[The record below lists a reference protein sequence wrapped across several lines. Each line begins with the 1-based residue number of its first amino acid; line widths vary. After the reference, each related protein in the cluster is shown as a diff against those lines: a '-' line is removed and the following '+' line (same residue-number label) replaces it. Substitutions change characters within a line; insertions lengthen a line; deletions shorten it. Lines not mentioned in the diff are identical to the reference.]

1 MKSAFFKR
9 ILAMVMMVMLLAGD
23 LIPSLADTI
32 SGGDVEVVDTTEI
45 PEEQNVDPEDT
56 VNTNDSTDTED
67 TVQNNEETPAEEP
80 SVEETPSEED
90 STVEIVEEETPAAD
104 VPVEE
109 EVAEEATE
117 EVTEEVSVSDGD
129 AETVSDGD
137 AELTE
142 EAAEDAI
149 VTLDSVTVDG
159 VTITV
164 SGPATAFEEGTTVSA
179 VAVEP
184 AEVVIAAAEENEQAI
199 VKKYKAFDIN
209 LVYNGE
215 FVQPLNGAQIT
226 VNFEGDMLIPEADED
241 VAVYHVDDDDNLTKM
256 ESEVAPL
263 EVEEETVAEETVAM
277 ETTHFSVYVI
287 VVTAEITDQKV
298 TFKHYLGTPAD
309 REEIYAPSEIVVHKG
324 ADEIFKSEIPVQGG
338 ANYTMTQ
345 FVVTADGKDSVTYTN
360 DVNNNTEEVVEL
372 LAAENV
378 IEIYY
383 EENAQTFTNG
393 TTFFDY
399 YVDGFEDFEKL
410 SDAHMYQNTTVY
422 FTYNG
427 TRYDG
432 WKVTNRDGGVLTK
445 GGNSI
450 TLNNGDVL
458 TDVSVDAW
466 GEWYGWDKVIFQD
479 KMFYSAEWVENEYT
493 VYNAGI
499 NAGATEP
506 FLSMGLS
513 KPHAQLAMPWSVT
526 SYYNYTVTKNGTAY
540 NFNTNISNSNG
551 VEDGQNAIIP
561 GIVESLTGSNYETLV
576 MGMTDQ
582 GVRINE
588 PGYFDNTVSDDK
600 VIYENYSL
608 VFNQT
613 GNTYELNYALN
624 NDNNNKTYSYVAEGE
639 LNRQF
644 LPLNDAPIIGGRDY
658 YQPTYWLNEQDFSE
672 GNYYFGMR
680 YDFTFSVGDYIGP
693 LEYMFEGDDDLWVFV
708 DGELVL
714 DLGGMHSAYPGRY
727 TDTPEDN
734 IVDLWN
740 AVYGVDTT
748 QENWYE
754 ALTAEQ
760 KAQKH
765 QVTILYMERGA
776 YESTCAMRFVIPN
789 VEAKTPVV
797 SRIPKTDIEIVKKD
811 SESKE
816 TIANVG
822 FTLYADAAC
831 TQAIQGEVFT
841 GAAGK
846 VQFTDLKAG
855 TYYLKETTY
864 DASAYEANNTVYTV
878 VVTANDTTATAVLQN
893 AEQDGEA
900 YVVYNTPIKNIDL
913 KFQKVEHGNLENVL
927 AGAEFVL
934 TSESDAS
941 FKMTAVSG
949 EDGIFTFENIQ
960 EGVYYLTE
968 TKAPE
973 GYVLPNDSWVV
984 RVSAFEGVDS
994 DSYWA
999 HGTVYDEA
1007 AGLQY
1012 KINGGEGPT
1021 GLWQSHQVDG
1031 VMYIKNDLPVNFE
1044 FTKVDAETKAP
1055 MKDVEFTLYSELSA
1069 EMTAKVATA
1078 VSDAEGKVVF
1088 ENLADGN
1095 YLLVETPVEGYVA
1108 AGPWILSVVNNDGK
1122 YTLTLYDAEY
1132 IEAIGGY
1139 AIVQGSAYETM
1150 VIENTPDK
1158 PEVGS
1163 LVITKTVDEVNM
1175 VHGEATF
1182 TFKIEG
1188 PEGEV
1193 LYRTIT
1199 FDEEIANGA
1208 SKSVTISNLP
1218 VGTYK
1223 VTELTTLRYK
1233 CVNAEQSKDVV
1244 AEQTTNFE
1252 FYNEKVFDKYY
1263 SHSDVK
1269 VNVVT
1274 FERDADGNIIGSNIS
1289 QQITSDNN

>member
-1 MKSAFFKR
+1 MKQVFVKR

-23 LIPSLADTI
+23 LVPSLADTV
-32 SGGDVEVVDTTEI
+32 SDGDVVEVNVPAKEPI
-45 PEEQNVDPEDT
+45 VNPEEEIVGEDDS
-56 VNTNDSTDTED
+56 VNANDSTETEE
-67 TVQNNEETPAEEP
+67 TQGENVPAENVSEEETPVDE
-80 SVEETPSEED
+80 SEVVI
-90 STVEIVEEETPAAD
+90 TEEETPAAD
-104 VPVEE
+104 APVEE
-109 EVAEEATE
+109 EVVEEDSTVE
-117 EVTEEVSVSDGD
+117 ESVSDS
-129 AETVSDGD
+129 EVTVSDGD
-137 AELTE
+137 AEVE
-142 EAAEDAI
+142 EVVEDTI
-149 VTLDSVTVDG
+149 VALESVTVDG

-164 SGPATAFEEGTTVSA
+164 SGPASAFAEGTTVSA

-184 AEVVIAAAEENEQAI
+184 AEVVIEAAEENEQAV

-209 LVYNGE
+209 LVHNGE
-215 FVQPLNGAQIT
+215 FVQPLGGAQIT
-226 VNFEGDMLIPEADED
+226 VNFEGDILIPDADED
-241 VAVYHVDDDDNLTKM
+241 VAVYHVDEDDNVTKM
-256 ESEVAPL
+256 EAEVAPL

-298 TFKHYLGTPAD
+298 TFKHYLGTPAN
-309 REEIYAPSEIVVHKG
+309 RKEIYAPSEIVVHKG
-324 ADEIFKSEIPVQGG
+324 EDEIFKSEIPVQGG

-345 FVVTADGKDSVTYTN
+345 FVVSAEGKDSVTYIN
-360 DVNNNTEEVVEL
+360 DVNSNAEEVIEL
-372 LAAENV
+372 LATENV

-383 EENAQTFTNG
+383 KENAQSYTNE

-399 YVDGFEDFEKL
+399 YIDSFEDGEQL
-410 SDAHMYQNTTVY
+410 SDAGLYQNTFVS

-427 TRYDG
+427 RRYTE
-432 WKVTNRDGGVLTK
+432 WKVENRDEGIISKDGRRIDLKEGDILTNVDIQGGGK
-445 GGNSI
+445 F
-450 TLNNGDVL
+450 
-458 TDVSVDAW
+458 
-466 GEWYGWDKVIFQD
+466 DKVVFQN
-479 KMFYSAEWVENEYT
+479 KYFYAAEWVEDTYT
-493 VYNAGI
+493 VYNGGI

-526 SYYNYTVTKNGTAY
+526 SYYNYTITKNGTAY
-540 NFNTNISNSNG
+540 NFNTNTSNSNG
-551 VEDGQNAIIP
+551 VEDGQNAIIT
-561 GIVESLTGSNYETLV
+561 GIVERLTGNNYDTLV

-582 GVRINE
+582 GVRIQE

-600 VIYENYSL
+600 AIYENYSL

-613 GNTYELNYALN
+613 GNTYELNYAVN
-624 NDNNNKTYSYVAEGE
+624 NDNGNKTYSYTSENV

-658 YQPTYWLNEQDFSE
+658 YQPTYWLYEPDFNE

-680 YDFTFSVGDYIGP
+680 YDFNFSVGDYIGP

-708 DGELVL
+708 DGKLVL

-727 TDTPEDN
+727 ATTPEDN
-734 IVDLWN
+734 VVDLWK

-748 QENWYE
+748 QENWYK

-776 YESTCAMRFVIPN
+776 YESTCAMKFVIPN
-789 VEAKTPVV
+789 VEAKAPVV
-797 SRIPKTDIEIVKKD
+797 SRIPKTDLEIAKKN
-811 SESKE
+811 SKTHE

-831 TQAIQGEVFT
+831 TQIVQGELFT
-841 GAAGK
+841 GSTGLVK
-846 VQFTDLKAG
+846 FTGLKEG
-855 TYYLKETTY
+855 TYYLKETTFPAGY
-864 DASAYEANNTVYTV
+864 LVNDTVYTV
-878 VVTANDTTATAVLQN
+878 KVTANGECATAVVEG
-893 AEQDGEA
+893 AELCDCT
-900 YVVYNTPIKNIDL
+900 YKIYNTPIPTINLNFK
-913 KFQKVEHGNLENVL
+913 KVEHGNLDNVL
-927 AGAEFVL
+927 AGAEFTL

-941 FKMTAVSG
+941 FKMTAVSDSCG
-949 EDGIFTFENIQ
+949 NFTFENVP

-973 GYVLPNDSWVV
+973 GFVLPNDSWIV
-984 RVSAFEGVDS
+984 RVSAFEGTDS

-999 HGTVYDEA
+999 HGTVYDEC

-1012 KINGGEGPT
+1012 RINGGEGPT
-1021 GLWQSHQVDG
+1021 GLWQACQSG
-1031 VMYIKNDLPVNFE
+1031 CFMYIKNDRPVNFE

-1055 MKDVEFTLYSELSA
+1055 MKDVEFTLYSDLSA

-1078 VSDAEGKVVF
+1078 VSTADGKVVF

-1095 YLLVETPVEGYVA
+1095 YLLVESPVEGYVA

-1132 IEAIGGY
+1132 IEPIRGY

-1199 FDEEIANGA
+1199 FDTEVTNGA

-1233 CVNAEQSKDVV
+1233 CVNAEQSKEVV
-1244 AEQTTNFE
+1244 ADQTTGFD
-1252 FYNEKVFDKYY
+1252 FYNEKVFDNYY

-1274 FERDADGNIIGSNIS
+1274 FERDADGNITGSNIS
-1289 QQITSDNN
+1289 QKITSDNN